1 MISVVINI
9 SCYQYQ
15 LLSISVVINISC
27 YHRNLDK
34 LHQFSDQ
41 SHIPYKLKQKFCLL
55 NSAPVKLLS
64 MCVCFLQFVIWFISR
79 YLKDHRTTCCFCF
92 SCYAME
98 RQWPLQVTLGLL
110 WLWVSTTLS
119 KMFVGVCI
127 LGVENNS
134 TFPAHYLWLMHLE

>member
-1 MISVVINI
+1 M
-9 SCYQYQ
+9 
-15 LLSISVVINISC
+15 ISVVINISC

-34 LHQFSDQ
+34 LHLFSDQ
-41 SHIPYKLKQKFCLL
+41 SHITLKIKAISYCFVSQTARQWNC
-55 NSAPVKLLS
+55 SP
-64 MCVCFLQFVIWFISR
+64 CVCVSYNLSFDLYLP
-79 YLKDHRTTCCFCF
+79 YLKDHRTYCCFCF